1 MATLAVAAALRAA
14 SRAPR
19 TCGGCLLPPNA
30 TQCGM
35 ADTEIVVGTTRALA
49 DNCARRLREMSAR
62 AARLALALPG
72 GSVAEAFF
80 PVLAGAVVNWGAID
94 IFWSDERAVPPA
106 DDDSNFKLASRLLLT
121 APAVAAA
128 RVHRMPAEHED
139 LDGAAAAYEAE
150 LDGAT
155 TGHTRVDVAL
165 VGVGPDG
172 HICSLF
178 PGHPALDEQQRRV
191 VAVTD
196 SPKPPRRRLTLT
208 LPALR
213 DATVVAAAFGS
224 AKADVIAE
232 AVRDPESRLPLALAL
247 RGARKPVLLLD
258 AEAAGALAR

>member
-1 MATLAVAAALRAA
+1 MA
-14 SRAPR
+14 AP
-19 TCGGCLLPPNA
+19 
-30 TQCGM
+30 
-35 ADTEIVVGTTRALA
+35 EIVVGNTLELA
-49 DNCARRLREMSAR
+49 DNFARRLREMSAR

-80 PVLAGAVVNWGAID
+80 PVLADAVVNWAAID
-94 IFWSDERAVPPA
+94 VFWSDERAVPAA
-106 DDDSNFKLASRLLLT
+106 DDDSNYKLASRLLLT

-128 RVHRMPAEHED
+128 RVHRMPAESED

-155 TGHTRVDVAL
+155 TGPTRVDVAL

-172 HICSLF
+172 HVCSLF

-196 SPKPPRRRLTLT
+196 SPKPPRRRMTLT

-213 DATVVAAAFGS
+213 DATVVVAAFGS
-224 AKADVIAE
+224 SKAEVIAE
-232 AVRDPESRLPLALAL
+232 AVRDPESRLPVALAL
-247 RGARKPVLLLD
+247 RGARTPVLLLD
-258 AEAAGALAR
+258 AEAAGLLAR